1 MLTVLSVTLFVCCG
15 VGVELVRKALRI
27 PCYTIAAN
35 AGVDAD
41 DVVTRVM
48 REKDDIGYD
57 ALHDKYVDMM
67 KTGIIDPTKVR
78 TSYCTL
84 KAQYDLIHV
93 ENAIKS

>member
-1 MLTVLSVTLFVCCG
+1 
-15 VGVELVRKALRI
+15 LVRKALRI

-48 REKDDIGYD
+48 QDKDEIGYD

-67 KTGIIDPTKVR
+67 KSGIIDPTKVHTAPSIVCPR
-78 TSYCTL
+78 ACLNNHMSIFHRPT
-84 KAQYDLIHV
+84 IHV
-93 ENAIKS
+93 TCVCDSVILL